1 MPTGTEEMRADAPPL
16 TGGGDGGVP
25 DFAVETLGQDHCRV
39 AVVIVNEM
47 GLHARPAS
55 EFVKL
60 AGSYACGVSIRKGNQ
75 QVDGKSIL
83 QLFSLAA
90 EVGTR
95 LTLEGRGPD
104 AHAAL
109 VALAELVRSGF
120 REQDGG

>member
-1 MPTGTEEMRADAPPL
+1 MRADAAVEL
-16 TGGGDGGVP
+16 TGGDGAP
-25 DFAVETLGQDHCRV
+25 DFTVEALGPDHARV
-39 AVVIVNEM
+39 TVVIVNEM

-60 AGSYACGVSIRKGNQ
+60 AGSFACGVGIRKGNQ

-90 EVGTR
+90 EMGTR